1 MPLRMPVPQQEWL
14 SNLQQ
19 QQPPMPNS
27 TTTPS
32 HPPSSTHTKPPP
44 ERYKLSRLPTPRHAL
59 LTGSRALI
67 SRLGQ
72 SPVPHPHHHTLDD
85 DSSGS
90 SLMDDV
96 SLPLSY
102 VLEERVDD
110 VKKVTITSAANMRGH
125 ILVCVHRE
133 VVNIFKFIYNLRYNN
148 SSNRITFISR
158 LIYSDT

>member
-1 MPLRMPVPQQEWL
+1 MKMIRPRMPMAQQQWL

-27 TTTPS
+27 TNTNTQS
-32 HPPSSTHTKPPP
+32 HPSSNTHKKPPP

-72 SPVPHPHHHTLDD
+72 SPVPHHNHTLDD
-85 DSSGS
+85 DSSGT

-102 VLEERVDD
+102 VLDEHVDD
-110 VKKVTITSAANMRGH
+110 IQKVTIESAANMRGH

-133 VVNIFKFIYNLRYNN
+133 VVNIFKFIYNLRY
-148 SSNRITFISR
+148 SR
-158 LIYSDT
+158 YMINTY

>member
-1 MPLRMPVPQQEWL
+1 MVQQQWL
-14 SNLQQ
+14 SKLQQ
-19 QQPPMPNS
+19 QQPPMPSN
-27 TTTPS
+27 TTGAQSHLPS
-32 HPPSSTHTKPPP
+32 KPDTKAPPP

-72 SPVPHPHHHTLDD
+72 SPVPHHQHTLDD

-102 VLEERVDD
+102 VLDERVDD
-110 VKKVTITSAANMRGH
+110 IEDVTIESAANMRGH

-133 VVNIFKFIYNLRYNN
+133 VVNIFKFIYNLRYN
-148 SSNRITFISR
+148 SNGIT
-158 LIYSDT
+158 